1 MWEKEVRIYYT
12 PGVYNNFLIKK
23 IVVLVPVY
31 SLLMTL
37 TKYQK
42 FKLGPI
48 YVINFIK
55 FNWVIILS
63 IQMFFFLTHC
73 NLFVEKYKKN

>member
-1 MWEKEVRIYYT
+1 MWEKGVRIYYT
-12 PGVYNNFLIKK
+12 PGVHNNFLIKN

-48 YVINFIK
+48 YIIRVMLTNIFRVIVNNSF
-55 FNWVIILS
+55 
-63 IQMFFFLTHC
+63 
-73 NLFVEKYKKN
+73 

>member
-12 PGVYNNFLIKK
+12 LEVHNNFLIKN

-48 YVINFIK
+48 Y
-55 FNWVIILS
+55 IIRV
-63 IQMFFFLTHC
+63 MLT
-73 NLFVEKYKKN
+73 NVFRIIVNNSF